1 MSKTETD
8 SADVIASAI
17 YKLVDAVEEQTTV
30 LRGIGSTMDDAIDVE
45 REKLEFLRSQ
55 AGEIPTEQDN
65 GDLPPF
71 GGKPGEV
78 CDCPNCN
85 SRRLIEFLKQ
95 AAVATQRRQ

>member
-8 SADVIASAI
+8 FQASILGALVR
-17 YKLVDAVEEQTTV
+17 LVDAVEEQTTV

-78 CDCPNCN
+78 CDCPGCN
-85 SRRLIEFLKQ
+85 TRRLIEFIRSMETASKQ
-95 AAVATQRRQ
+95 

>member
-8 SADVIASAI
+8 FQASILGALTN
-17 YKLVDAVEEQTTV
+17 LVVAVEEQTTV

-55 AGEIPTEQDN
+55 AGEIPTERDN

-71 GGKPGEV
+71 GGKPGDI
-78 CDCPNCN
+78 CDCPGCN
-85 SRRLIEFLKQ
+85 SRRLIEFLQQ
-95 AAVATQRRQ
+95 AAVVTQRRQ